1 MTKQINKVVIAV
13 TGVQRDA
20 AGEETR
26 IELVTVGKYSRKN
39 GTDYLLYDESE
50 ISGMEGTNT
59 ALKIYNSHVVLLRMG
74 KIEQKQE
81 FRLGEKTY
89 GTYITPFGSIPM
101 AALTSRLEITVSENG
116 TLGAVYIEYDL
127 ELDGQW
133 QSTNTLGIMI
143 RED

>member
-1 MTKQINKVVIAV
+1 MSKKINEVVIAV

-59 ALKIYNSHVVLLRMG
+59 VLKIHDSHVVLLRTG
-74 KIEQKQE
+74 KIEQRQE
-81 FRLGEKTY
+81 FRLGETIY
-89 GTYITPFGSIPM
+89 GTYITPFGSIKM
-101 AALTSRLEITVSENG
+101 AARTSRLEVTVSENG
-116 TLGAVYIEYDL
+116 TLCAVHIEYDL

-133 QSTNTLGIMI
+133 QSSNTLAITI